1 MDGMGWAVETCVLLF
16 GVTGA
21 YTEHGSLENEL

>member
-1 MDGMGWAVETCVLLF
+1 MDGMAWAVETSVLLF

-21 YTEHGSLENEL
+21 YMEHGWMENEL